1 LSAEMG
7 IPPLSHFGVAESD
20 IPAMVE
26 LAQRS
31 SSMKYNPV
39 ALDDAALSGVLAD
52 AIGHPR
58 DDARG

>member
-39 ALDDAALSGVLAD
+39 ALDDAALSGVLAS
-52 AIGHPR
+52 AIAG
-58 DDARG
+58 A